1 MIDTKKYIF
10 TFVLTTALFATAFF
24 ASSFFSE
31 KRVQNVKEIQDNIA
45 IDILSSETQFDL
57 LKEVS
62 CSNVNDSML
71 SPQLSEIGD
80 KLSKTESDR
89 GANDPDVVYLKKYYT
104 LLEVK
109 DYLLSKQFVAKCGQ
123 TKKPVSII
131 YFYSNAGDCPQCEKE
146 GYVLTRLKEKYPD
159 LRVYSFDY
167 NLDLSAVD
175 SMKRIY
181 KITSSLPGL
190 VIEDKTYIGFKSV
203 EELEALLPATLKV
216 SQVQATS
223 TATTTKTTK

>member
-1 MIDTKKYIF
+1 MIDSRKYIF
-10 TFVLTTALFATAFF
+10 TFVLTATIFATAFF
-24 ASSFFSE
+24 ASSFFSG
-31 KRVQNVKEIQDNIA
+31 KRVQNVKEIQDNIS

-62 CSNVNDSML
+62 CSNVTDSML

-89 GANDPDVVYLKKYYT
+89 GADDADVIYLKKYYT

-109 DYLLSKQFVAKCGQ
+109 DYLLSKQFVAKCGAA
-123 TKKPVSII
+123 KKPVSII
-131 YFYSNAGDCPQCEKE
+131 YFYSNKGDCPECERE

-167 NLDLSAVD
+167 NLDLSVVD

-181 KITSSLPGL
+181 KISSSLPAL

-203 EELEALLPATLKV
+203 EELENLLPDTLKAADV
-216 SQVQATS
+216 ATS
-223 TATTTKTTK
+223 TATSTKKTK